1 MSEFRILNIVSS
13 LHKVLKLKNFLSKV
27 VMETMTNESCN
38 CDILDIGSLALTYNK
53 ATDDLKTIS
62 VCYNYAIFRNVARTL
77 TT

>member
-38 CDILDIGSLALTYNK
+38 CDILDIGSLALTTK
-53 ATDDLKTIS
+53 QPMIWKRFPFVTIMQS
-62 VCYNYAIFRNVARTL
+62 L
-77 TT
+77 EM